1 MSVTTFIEDE
11 HRWQAVL
18 ERRTDADERFVF
30 AVITTGIFCRPSC
43 RARHALREN
52 VRFFTDAQAAQ
63 QAGFRPCKRCQPDR
77 PADESSLAQK
87 ITAACRLLEQE
98 TPITLEALA
107 QRVGLSPY
115 HLHRQFKAVTG
126 MTPKAWQQAARGKR
140 LRSALPNSA
149 TVTDAVLAA
158 GFPDSGSYYR
168 KADATL
174 GMTARQYRQG
184 GEGTAI
190 RYALTRCAL
199 GRCLVAESDRGIC
212 AILLADCDSLL
223 TAELNM
229 MFPQAQLMQDDAE
242 FSARVADVVATME
255 NPGRPL
261 ALPLDLRG
269 TAFQMQVWQ
278 ALQAIPAGETA
289 SYSAIA
295 SAIGKPQA
303 IRAVASA
310 CAANRLAIVI
320 PCHRV
325 VRGDGMLS
333 GYRWGAARK
342 AQLLAR
348 ELLKEET

>member
-30 AVITTGIFCRPSC
+30 AVMTTGIFCRPSC

-52 VRFFTDAQAAQ
+52 VRFFTDAAAAI

-77 PADESSLAQK
+77 PVNESSLAQK

-107 QRVGLSPY
+107 HRVGLSPY

-126 MTPKAWQQAARGKR
+126 MTPKAWQQAARAKR
-140 LRSALPNSA
+140 LRSALPHSA
-149 TVTDAVLAA
+149 TITDAVLAA

-168 KADATL
+168 KADETL

-190 RYALTRCAL
+190 RYALTLCTL

-212 AILLADCDSLL
+212 AILLADCNSLL
-223 TAELNM
+223 TAELHT

-242 FSARVADVVATME
+242 FSTRVAEVVATIE
-255 NPGRPL
+255 NPTRTL
-261 ALPLDLRG
+261 ALPLDIRG

-289 SYSAIA
+289 SYRAVA

-333 GYRWGAARK
+333 GYRWGVARK
-342 AQLLAR
+342 AQLLTR
-348 ELLKEET
+348 ESLKEES

>member
-18 ERRTDADERFVF
+18 ERRADADDRFVF
-30 AVITTGIFCRPSC
+30 AVVTTGIFCRPSC

-52 VRFFTDAQAAQ
+52 VRFFTDAEMAQ

-77 PADESSLAQK
+77 PADEHSLAQK
-87 ITAACRLLEQE
+87 ITAACGLLEQE

-126 MTPKAWQQAARGKR
+126 MTPKAWQQAARAKR
-140 LRSALPNSA
+140 LRSALPHSA

-158 GFPDSGSYYR
+158 GFPDTGSYYR
-168 KADATL
+168 KADETL

-184 GEGTAI
+184 GEGAAI
-190 RYALTRCAL
+190 RYALTHCEL

-212 AILLADCDSLL
+212 AILLADCESLL
-223 TAELNM
+223 TAELHT
-229 MFPQAQLMQDDAE
+229 MFPHAQLMQDDAE
-242 FSARVADVVATME
+242 FSARVAEVVATIE
-255 NPGRPL
+255 HPGRPL
-261 ALPLDLRG
+261 PLPLDMRG

-289 SYSAIA
+289 SYRAVA
-295 SAIGKPQA
+295 TAIGKPQA

-325 VRGDGMLS
+325 VRTDGLLS

-348 ELLKEET
+348 ESLKEET